1 MYATSE
7 PLITTEI
14 EGSFTIVCN
23 GTRNEECGIC
33 ASDHSNNWDSPE
45 TETCAISSDSTSFY
59 VNTYAYRDSQ
69 DAILTVH
76 GNINNDVNCQ
86 YSDWSNWGNCNFND
100 TCIGTTGFGNQFR
113 TRTRLDFP
121 SFGHQCVIEKTE
133 SRGCNLTCP
142 GTFWSKISNYCR

>member
-86 YSDWSNWGNCNFND
+86 YSVWSSWGPCSLTNA
-100 TCIGTTGFGNQFR
+100 TCVGYGLGTKNR
-113 TRTRLDFP
+113 TRTIIDIP
-121 SFGHQCVIEKTE
+121 TSGHQCSTTE
-133 SRGCNLTCP
+133 YSACNVSCQ
-142 GTFWSKISNYCR
+142 GTF